1 MSEQAQH
8 YQQLRSRDAII
19 SRCHTEIAKLRQE
32 LVDVKAINA
41 HLRAVKHVL
50 QVKDDNNKNARRRL
64 YNELEKQMKLND
76 CDAELSDLDF
86 DELSSSDEEEVNYSS
101 ERPAVQNQ

>member
-19 SRCHTEIAKLRQE
+19 SKCHTEIAKLRQE
-32 LVDVKAINA
+32 LVEVKAVNA

-50 QVKDDNNKNARRRL
+50 EVKHDNNKYARRRL
-64 YNELEKQMKLND
+64 YSELEKQMKLND

-86 DELSSSDEEEVNYSS
+86 DEISSSEEEDNHSS
-101 ERPAVQNQ
+101 EDKVVQNE